1 MSYVNFNSRGGAL
14 RPTRPPIA
22 TPLAS
27 GNIGQVILSGL
38 VADSHFTFSVLS
50 RANSSATFPSEV
62 NVIKADYSDKNALV
76 KALTGQDVVIS
87 AVGGEGLIV
96 NSDKILIEAALEAG
110 VKWFMPSEYGFD
122 FENSSAASISV
133 NNSLENI
140 ALPKQHQSPIALTF
154 ISAGA
159 FLDEGLDNGFFRFRY
174 Y

>member
-76 KALTGQDVVIS
+76 KALTGEDVVIS

-96 NSDKILIEAALEAG
+96 NSDK
-110 VKWFMPSEYGFD
+110 
-122 FENSSAASISV
+122 
-133 NNSLENI
+133 
-140 ALPKQHQSPIALTF
+140 H
-154 ISAGA
+154 
-159 FLDEGLDNGFFRFRY
+159 
-174 Y
+174 